1 MGSATSPRFM
11 STKRL
16 AFQILLAKLRADS
29 TLSVEK
35 RMSLPGETPI
45 TSEVRS
51 ASAPY
56 WSMISSGST
65 PLPSDLLIL
74 RPCASRTRPCISA
87 TLNGHLPVCSRP
99 ENTMRASQ
107 KKMMS

>member
-1 MGSATSPRFM
+1 M
-11 STKRL
+11 S
-16 AFQILLAKLRADS
+16 F
-29 TLSVEK
+29 
-35 RMSLPGETPI
+35 PGLTPM
-45 TSEVRS
+45 TSEKRS

-74 RPCASRTRPCISA
+74 RPCASRTRPWIS
-87 TLNGHLPVCSRP
+87 TVWKGGLPICSMP
-99 ENTMRASQ
+99 EKIMRATQ